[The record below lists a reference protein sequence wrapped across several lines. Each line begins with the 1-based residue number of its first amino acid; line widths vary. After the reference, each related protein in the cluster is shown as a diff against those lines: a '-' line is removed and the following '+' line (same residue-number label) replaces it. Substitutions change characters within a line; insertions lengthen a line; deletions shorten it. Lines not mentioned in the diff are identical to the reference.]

1 MRDFLTANYHTH
13 TVRCR
18 HAYDPEREY
27 IETAIKMGI
36 KKLGFSDHIPCPFTD
51 GYVSGIRMTMEQA
64 PEYVS
69 TIRTLAEEYKDDIK
83 IFVGFEAEYIPAFHE
98 KQMAMFRKLGC
109 DYLIMGQHFLNS
121 EETGPYTGTPTED
134 EGRIREYGDSVIEGM
149 QTGHFK

>member
-1 MRDFLTANYHTH
+1 MIKANYHTH

-83 IFVGFEAEYIPAFHE
+83 IFVGFEE
-98 KQMAMFRKLGC
+98 
-109 DYLIMGQHFLNS
+109 
-121 EETGPYTGTPTED
+121 
-134 EGRIREYGDSVIEGM
+134 RI
-149 QTGHFK
+149 